1 MPFDPDNTIEDVKSK
16 IQDREGIPQDQQRL
30 LFNGR
35 ELEDGQTLGN
45 SNIRAKDTLYLLS
58 LSREGM

>member
-45 SNIRAKDTLYLLS
+45 SNIQVEDTLHLLS
-58 LSREGM
+58 LSRGGM

>member
-1 MPFDPDNTIEDVKSK
+1 MYFDPDNTIEDVKSE

-35 ELEDGQTLGN
+35 ELEDRQTLGN
-45 SNIRAKDTLYLLS
+45 SNIQAQDTLHLLS

>member
-35 ELEDGQTLGN
+35 ELEDGQTLGD
-45 SNIRAKDTLYLLS
+45 SNIRVEDTLHLLS